1 MSIRLDLDVKGKGL
15 TFDENRLTT
24 DWDEAS
30 SVEKRENG
38 IYLYDV
44 AGGLDNWTIVSYS
57 GSNGIKTNDEV
68 VQYIYA
74 FSRYPVDE
82 TRRDP
87 QALGFLTE
95 YEKCTED
102 VVNEINWLHNNGYPQ
117 RAQWFPKEHDLMIF
131 KGVGVPLNIHELY
144 GDLVNKTCE
153 DGLRYPDS
161 VCEALFVIEH
171 VEYTDSDSDKLPI
184 KDMDIRCLWSS
195 ENCNVKPGELL
206 PKTNRTSY
214 SGTQPSR
221 SPDGV
226 VGNYYA
232 YDFEPATFPP
242 YNSNDIASTSG
253 TVESTVE
260 SYGAYRNKHGGQ
272 RENIYGPGWVWVP
285 GSSYVEYNDDGS
297 ATAVATSGHYEYV
310 GTSNMDTTSTDGD
323 FYQLFYGSKKSVYEN
338 AGYSFGDIFKVGS
351 ESNYYRKTYY
361 TAEPA
366 IAYDVNTDM
375 VTLRNGYKFPLWY
388 LRNLKYHQAEVGDKA
403 YILCPDHY
411 DESDTPYWADGTPMV
426 WSGTNR
432 CPTLGEPVIV
442 TSIDSNNIATITGMA
457 PYSTEGEQH
466 TLPADCLIK
475 ANHYVYGHSDPEM
488 WKNIRSIGDSSNRL
502 FYPSLVSI
510 KDGASVEFAKC
521 GTCVDPDH
529 IWEFSPG
536 TNPYGT
542 QTMVVLRTF
551 DKLNKALLP
560 IHRDLEVQAR

>member
-15 TFDENRLTT
+15 TFDENKLTT
-24 DWDEAS
+24 DWDGAS
-30 SVEKRENG
+30 NVEKRENG

-232 YDFEPATFPP
+232 YNFEPATFPP
-242 YNSNDIASTSG
+242 YNSNDTASKSG
-253 TVESTVE
+253 NVESTVG
-260 SYGAYRNKHGGQ
+260 SYSGLYKKQEYSR
-272 RENIYGPGWVWVP
+272 
-285 GSSYVEYNDDGS
+285 VEPDVQYTYNDDGFV
-297 ATAVATSGHYEYV
+297 TAYISSGHYEYV
-310 GTSNMDTTSTDGD
+310 GASNMGTTDGD

-338 AGYSFGDIFKVGS
+338 AGYSFGDIFKVGT
-351 ESNYYRKTYY
+351 ESNYYRKIYY
-361 TAEPA
+361 TCEIA
-366 IAYDVNTDM
+366 IAYDPTTDL
-375 VTLRNGYKFPLWY
+375 VTMRNGYKFPLWF
-388 LRNLKYHQAEVGDKA
+388 LRNVKYHKPEVGDNV
-403 YILCPDHY
+403 YVLCADHY
-411 DESDTPYWADGTPMV
+411 GDNDTPYWNDNTPMV
-426 WSGTNR
+426 W
-432 CPTLGEPVIV
+432 GESTIRPPVIGDV
-442 TSIDSNNIATITGMA
+442 ATLTSIDSNNVATIKSMETNDSKTYKIA
-457 PYSTEGEQH
+457 
-466 TLPADCLIK
+466 LDCLIK

-488 WKNIRSIGDSSNRL
+488 WKNIRSIGDSLNRT

-510 KDGASVEFAKC
+510 KDGASVEFVNVEHVWIRIIF
-521 GTCVDPDH
+521 GNFHLV
-529 IWEFSPG
+529 
-536 TNPYGT
+536 
-542 QTMVVLRTF
+542 Q
-551 DKLNKALLP
+551 
-560 IHRDLEVQAR
+560 IHTVHKRW